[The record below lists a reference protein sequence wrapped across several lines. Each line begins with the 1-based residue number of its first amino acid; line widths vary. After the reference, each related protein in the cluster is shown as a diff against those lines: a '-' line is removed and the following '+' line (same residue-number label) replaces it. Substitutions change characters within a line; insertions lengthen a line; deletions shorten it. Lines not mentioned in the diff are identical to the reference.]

1 MTEKGKQSMD
11 PQPRYSVVVVHGI
24 TGASGKTQA
33 GFSKELASRVIP
45 TPACRDKFWHEA
57 VWEGV
62 FDALDE
68 RIKKVV
74 IELIGTYDFKEYF
87 RKRLEKAKGVGK
99 ILPRLG
105 LFAAPFANHIAPG
118 LVREILDYALDLPLY
133 LGNAYGRQI
142 RAKVAKEIRSAA
154 KQAEGVVVV
163 GHSLGSLIA
172 HDVVAKLLAQ
182 RNPPAIKALVTM
194 GSPLEW
200 VEGLRKEQKDAPV
213 IPPLPPSLKWLNFY
227 NKIDPVPLKKK
238 LSTTIFPGVENIE
251 TVVPAGKERIAHSAY
266 WTDNVVAG
274 RIKELICLQE
284 NGVTRVG

>member
-1 MTEKGKQSMD
+1 MD
-11 PQPRYSVVVVHGI
+11 PNPRYPVVVIHGI

-33 GFSKELASRVIP
+33 GFSKDLANRVIP
-45 TPACRDKFWHEA
+45 DSVLRKQFWHEA

-68 RIKKVV
+68 RIKK
-74 IELIGTYDFKEYF
+74 IITELIGSYDFRAYF
-87 RKRLEKAKGVGK
+87 RKQLEKAKGMGR
-99 ILPRLG
+99 ILPRIG
-105 LFAAPFANHIAPG
+105 IFAAPFASHIAPG

-142 RAKVAKEIRSAA
+142 RRIVAKIIRNAA

-172 HDVVAKLLAQ
+172 HDVVAKLSAQ
-182 RNPPAIKALVTM
+182 RTPPAIKALVTM

-200 VEGLRKEQKDAPV
+200 VVGLRKEQKDAPV
-213 IPPLPPSLKWLNFY
+213 IPPLLPSLKWLNFY
-227 NKIDPVPLKKK
+227 NKVDPVPLKKE
-238 LSTTIFPGVENIE
+238 LSTTIFPSVENVE
-251 TVVPAGKERIAHSAY
+251 TVVPAGKEMMAHSTY

-274 RIKELICLQE
+274 RIKELVCSQE
-284 NGVTRVG
+284 NGAARVG

>member
-1 MTEKGKQSMD
+1 MD
-11 PQPRYSVVVVHGI
+11 PNPRYPVVVIHGI

-33 GFSKELASRVIP
+33 GFSKDLANRVIP
-45 TPACRDKFWHEA
+45 DSVLRKQFWHEA

-68 RIKKVV
+68 RIKK
-74 IELIGTYDFKEYF
+74 IITELIGSYDFKAYF
-87 RKRLEKAKGVGK
+87 RKRLEKAKGMGR

-105 LFAAPFANHIAPG
+105 IFAAPFASHIAPG

-142 RAKVAKEIRSAA
+142 RRIVAKIIRNAA

-172 HDVVAKLLAQ
+172 HDVVAKLSAQ
-182 RNPPAIKALVTM
+182 RTPPAIKALVTM

-200 VEGLRKEQKDAPV
+200 VSALRKKQKGIIPV
-213 IPPLPPSLKWLNFY
+213 PESLKWVNFY
-227 NKIDPVPLKKK
+227 NKVDPVPLKRA
-238 LSTTIFPGVENIE
+238 LPQTMFHGIENVEI
-251 TVVPAGKERIAHSAY
+251 TVRTSNPLKAHSAY
-266 WTDNVVAG
+266 WTNGTVAG
-274 RIKELICLQE
+274 RIRQLVGIPEG
-284 NGVTRVG
+284 GVTRGGPAAAVKSDT